1 MWKKV
6 FAMQLKNNVP
16 LDKVSKYKN
25 NYLPSKLFKYR
36 SIEEYTIE
44 AFKNDCA
51 YFSNPKRFNDPYD
64 CLINIDFKV
73 NNNLK
78 VEEIES
84 QKNSLNILM
93 LEAIRDGADKDKI
106 IEDILKQISEKSEE
120 NLELKNMFFNYI
132 KNNHFD
138 NDELGI
144 EYSNLNISAI
154 SSVEDYID
162 QIINT
167 MFDDSDRIQKH
178 VVNSFGNEIL
188 DNILKVYC
196 LSEKM
201 NSILMWSHY
210 ANNHEG
216 FCIGY
221 DMKELD
227 LKVQEL
233 TMPVIYSNKLAEKIN
248 VDNICNNDFLYSLL
262 SKCEEWEY
270 EQEWRIIDIN
280 NFLLNKDDNYLK
292 MKPSEL
298 YLGAKINSKD
308 KDTLKEIAEEKQ
320 LDIYQMVM
328 SKDEYVLKAVKL

>member
-1 MWKKV
+1 
-6 FAMQLKNNVP
+6 
-16 LDKVSKYKN
+16 
-25 NYLPSKLFKYR
+25 
-36 SIEEYTIE
+36 
-44 AFKNDCA
+44 
-51 YFSNPKRFNDPYD
+51 
-64 CLINIDFKV
+64 
-73 NNNLK
+73 
-78 VEEIES
+78 
-84 QKNSLNILM
+84 
-93 LEAIRDGADKDKI
+93 
-106 IEDILKQISEKSEE
+106 
-120 NLELKNMFFNYI
+120 
-132 KNNHFD
+132 
-138 NDELGI
+138 
-144 EYSNLNISAI
+144 
-154 SSVEDYID
+154 
-162 QIINT
+162 

-298 YLGAKINSKD
+298 YLGAKTNSKD
-308 KDTLKEIAEEKQ
+308 KETLKEIAKEKQ
-320 LDIYQMVM
+320 LDVYQMVM
-328 SKDEYVLKAVKL
+328 SKNEYVLKAVKL

>member
-1 MWKKV
+1 MWKKL

-16 LDKVSKYKN
+16 LDKISKYKN

-44 AFKNDCA
+44 AFKNDYA

-64 CLINIDFKV
+64 CLININYKD
-73 NNNLK
+73 NYNLQ
-78 VEEIES
+78 VEKIEP
-84 QKNSLNILM
+84 QKNILKKLM
-93 LEAIRDGADKDKI
+93 LEASNDDAENYKI
-106 IEDILKQISEKSEE
+106 IEDILKQIPEKTE
-120 NLELKNMFFNYI
+120 NDLELKSMFFNYI
-132 KNNHFD
+132 KNNDFD

-144 EYSNLNISAI
+144 EYSNLNITAT
-154 SSVEDYID
+154 SVEGYID
-162 QIINT
+162 EIINT
-167 MFDDSDRIQKH
+167 MLNDKDRIQKH

-196 LSEKM
+196 LSEKN

-221 DMKELD
+221 DMKELG

-233 TMPVIYSNKLAEKIN
+233 TMPVIYSNKLVKEIN

-280 NFLLNKDDNYLK
+280 NFLLNKMDNYLK

-308 KDTLKEIAEEKQ
+308 KATLKEIAEKKQ
-320 LDIYQMVM
+320 LDVYQMVM

>member
-1 MWKKV
+1 MWKKL

-16 LDKVSKYKN
+16 LEKVSKYKN

-44 AFKNDCA
+44 AFRNDYA

-64 CLINIDFKV
+64 CLINI
-73 NNNLK
+73 NYNENYNLK
-78 VEEIES
+78 AEDIEF
-84 QKNSLNILM
+84 QKSITKKLM
-93 LEAIRDGADKDKI
+93 LEVINDDVDKDKI
-106 IEDILKQISEKSEE
+106 IKDIFKQIPEKTEKD
-120 NLELKNMFFNYI
+120 LDLKSMFFNCI
-132 KNNHFD
+132 KNNYFD

-144 EYSNLNISAI
+144 EYSNLDITAT
-154 SSVEDYID
+154 SVEGYID
-162 QIINT
+162 EIINT
-167 MFDDSDRIQKH
+167 MLNDSDRIQKH

-196 LSEKM
+196 LSEKN

-227 LKVQEL
+227 LKVQGL
-233 TMPVIYSNKLAEKIN
+233 TMPVIYSNKLVKEIN

-298 YLGAKINSKD
+298 YLGAKINFRD
-308 KDTLKEIAEEKQ
+308 KETLKEIAEEKQ

>member
-1 MWKKV
+1 MWKKL

-16 LDKVSKYKN
+16 LDKISKYKN

-64 CLINIDFKV
+64 CLINIDF
-73 NNNLK
+73 NENYNLK
-78 VEEIES
+78 VEEIEY
-84 QKNSLNILM
+84 QKNILKKLM
-93 LEAIRDGADKDKI
+93 LEAINDDTEKDKI
-106 IEDILKQISEKSEE
+106 IEDIFKQIPEKTEN
-120 NLELKNMFFNYI
+120 NLELKSMFFNYI
-132 KNNHFD
+132 KNNDFD

-144 EYSNLNISAI
+144 EYSNLNITAT
-154 SSVEDYID
+154 SVEEAID
-162 QIINT
+162 KFVST
-167 MFDDSDRIQKH
+167 MLNDKDRIQKH
-178 VVNSFGNEIL
+178 VVNSFVNEIL

-233 TMPVIYSNKLAEKIN
+233 TMPVIYSNKLAKEIN
-248 VDNICNNDFLYSLL
+248 INNNDFLYSLL

-280 NFLLNKDDNYLK
+280 NFLLNKKDNYLE

-308 KDTLKEIAEEKQ
+308 KETLKEIAKEKQ
-320 LDIYQMVM
+320 LDVYQMVM
-328 SKDEYVLKAVKL
+328 SKNEYVLKAVKL